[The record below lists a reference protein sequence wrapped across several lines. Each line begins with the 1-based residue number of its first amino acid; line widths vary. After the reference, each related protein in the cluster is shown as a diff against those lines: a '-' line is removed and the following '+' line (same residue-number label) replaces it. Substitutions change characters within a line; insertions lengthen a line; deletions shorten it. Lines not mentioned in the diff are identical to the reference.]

1 MNCSPLNVRSD
12 SNVSAGKWL
21 RGLEPPYLLVHL
33 ILSNYHCRG
42 PKIRHLIAICFWNRW
57 FQCHCR
63 IVQLCERG
71 AEHTFLCHFHLHTI
85 CAQRLQ
91 PNATLSSVSLCTVIP
106 IFKQYPISPTPNG
119 GVFTPVVVLG
129 NFQKAI
135 PVWVFGSGIN
145 TSEALGT
152 TS

>member
-1 MNCSPLNVRSD
+1 MSEVTAMWALESGSGGWSLLIFWSISSSQTTTAGAQKSD
-12 SNVSAGKWL
+12 
-21 RGLEPPYLLVHL
+21 
-33 ILSNYHCRG
+33 I
-42 PKIRHLIAICFWNRW
+42 IAICFWNRW

-85 CAQRLQ
+85 CAQCLQ

-129 NFQKAI
+129 NFQKAV

>member
-1 MNCSPLNVRSD
+1 MSEVIAMWALESGSGGWTGVVVLLIFWSISSSQTTTAGAQKSDISLPYVFETDDFNATAELCSFVR
-12 SNVSAGKWL
+12 
-21 RGLEPPYLLVHL
+21 EEHT
-33 ILSNYHCRG
+33 
-42 PKIRHLIAICFWNRW
+42 
-57 FQCHCR
+57 
-63 IVQLCERG
+63 
-71 AEHTFLCHFHLHTI
+71 HTFLCHFHLQTI

-129 NFQKAI
+129 NFQKAV
-135 PVWVFGSGIN
+135 PMWVFGSGIN